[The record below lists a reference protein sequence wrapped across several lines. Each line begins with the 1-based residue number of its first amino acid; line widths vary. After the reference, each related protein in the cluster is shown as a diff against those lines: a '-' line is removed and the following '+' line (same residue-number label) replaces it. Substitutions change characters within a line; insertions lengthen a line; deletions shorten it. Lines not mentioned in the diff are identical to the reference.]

1 MKLIQDIIDTHT
13 VAGVLGQLCFVA
25 LAMLIARCWRTGR
38 RISTL
43 LCLSTPLPA
52 ILGTVAAYL
61 QLQQVRIVMTVV
73 EPDSIVPEAAAR
85 TIFGLLQIGIVSSGI
100 LLALCVL
107 FSPRKKEAPARRE
120 ARVGSLGEVQTVAS

>member
-1 MKLIQDIIDTHT
+1 MKLIQEIIDTHT
-13 VAGVLGQLCFVA
+13 LPGVLGQLCFVA

-38 RISTL
+38 RIPAP
-43 LCLSTPLPA
+43 LCLATTLPA

-61 QLQQVRIVMTVV
+61 QLQQARIVMMVV
-73 EPDSIVPEAAAR
+73 EPDPFIPEAAAR

-120 ARVGSLGEVQTVAS
+120 ARVGSLGEVQAVSS